1 MKLSGYWYHRQGFLP
16 TQTTAPNP
24 SGLLSSSSKVSYIE
38 EKSVV
43 LIYSKDA
50 ECNGNFWADW
60 ICGTSTQVF
69 PRENAIH
76 HSGPCSQRGPKGY
89 DTVGYEIGVLAHFG
103 GPACRDTETVQKV
116 AACFMAAISCPGQLR
131 PAPELAW
138 GLFYFIFFSPFSLKN
153 RLACEFCIDQSEREW
168 VKWGKEK
175 EKKKEETKRAGD
187 DVAGSI
193 IGGSRAAH
201 CASDGQGPPWN
212 RAGAVVSDE
221 TLSFRNWPS
230 GRQTTGQTNKQQRL
244 VVRIRNQ

>member
-138 GLFYFIFFSPFSLKN
+138 GLFYFIFFFSFFAEEQARVRVLHRSK
-153 RLACEFCIDQSEREW
+153 RTRVSEMR
-168 VKWGKEK
+168 KRKRKEK
-175 EKKKEETKRAGD
+175 RGNETRRRWRRWID
-187 DVAGSI
+187 NRRLQ
-193 IGGSRAAH
+193 GGTLCERRPRSTLK
-201 CASDGQGPPWN
+201 QGGCSGFWRN
-212 RAGAVVSDE
+212 LV
-221 TLSFRNWPS
+221 LS
-230 GRQTTGQTNKQQRL
+230 
-244 VVRIRNQ
+244 